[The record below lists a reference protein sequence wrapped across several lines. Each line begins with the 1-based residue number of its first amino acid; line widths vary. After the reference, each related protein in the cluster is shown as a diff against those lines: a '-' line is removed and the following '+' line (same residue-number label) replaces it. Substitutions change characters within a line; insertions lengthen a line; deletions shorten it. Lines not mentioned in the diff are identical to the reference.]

1 MIKNL
6 KVYNDCN
13 EKQAELIN
21 IIGKRKSGKTTLI
34 LNIIDDKKDC
44 YNHILYYSPNAK
56 RDDTIINGIKQIK
69 KNIIISDDLDVVKEY
84 IELIEKKAQNNINN
98 GKKRE
103 LNLLIIDD
111 SSGDE
116 EIFPKSNPK
125 NFIIKAL
132 INGRHIGLSIIL
144 SLHRFN
150 TVAPVIRDLVN
161 YIYLFPNN
169 TKTNKLI
176 ADETKIEPD
185 IIDFIS
191 NKYYKNPRD
200 FLLIDNDDNKI
211 YYHSA
216 DSNNNILV
224 YDKFKK

>member
-34 LNIIDDKKDC
+34 LNYIDNKKDC
-44 YNHILYYSPNAK
+44 YKNIMYYSPNAK
-56 RDDTIINGIKQIK
+56 RDDTVLNGIRQIK
-69 KNIIISDDLDVVKEY
+69 KNIIVTDNLDIVKEY
-84 IELIEKKAQNNINN
+84 IDQIEKKSLEDPSY
-98 GKKRE
+98 KKQ

-116 EIFPKSNPK
+116 EIFPKANPK

-132 INGRHIGLSIIL
+132 VNGRHIGLSIIL

-150 TVAPVIRDLVN
+150 TVAPIIRDLVN

-169 TKTNKLI
+169 QKTNKLI
-176 ADETKIEPD
+176 AEETKIEPD
-185 IIDFIS
+185 IIEYLS
-191 NKYYKNPRD
+191 TKYYKSPRD
-200 FLLIDNDDNKI
+200 FLLIDNDENKI
-211 YYHSA
+211 YYHSNET
-216 DSNNNILV
+216 NNNILV